1 MFEYE
6 DFNEFIRLLDYHK
19 VRYLLIGGYAVTFHG
34 YPRYTKDL
42 DIWIAPDEDTAGKIL
57 AVLDEFGFAS
67 VGLKKGDFLKD
78 DSFIQ
83 LGHEPVRVD
92 IVIKKQLFEPAWR
105 NRVRHIS
112 GEGQLNFVSLKYLV
126 KLKNLA
132 GRPQDIADISRLL
145 KRKKKGKN
153 RK

>member
-6 DFNEFIRLLDYHK
+6 DFNEFIRLLDFHK

-42 DIWIAPDEDTAGKIL
+42 DIWIAPDVETAGKMM
-57 AVLDEFGFAS
+57 AVLDEFGFGS
-67 VGLKKGDFLKD
+67 IGLGKSDFLKD
-78 DSFIQ
+78 ESFIQ
-83 LGHEPVRVD
+83 LGHEPVRID
-92 IVIKKQLFEPAWR
+92 IVIKKRFFDPAWR
-105 NRVRHIS
+105 NRVKHLS
-112 GEGQLNFVSLKYLV
+112 GNEKMNFVSVKYLV

-145 KRKKKGKN
+145 KKRKGKS